1 MDRVM
6 SREDLSEL
14 LDQVTREI
22 TQREAG
28 IILSLK
34 DSSPKEMDGEVCS
47 VFITFNRGM
56 DTSLSICADTS
67 MFVRLACGMMQTDN
81 LSPRDVEDVAKE
93 YLNILAGHVLSR
105 LFQATKMSAR
115 FSVPSFCRG
124 QCVMKDSEA
133 HITLNYAG
141 DRNERVQ
148 LVHHRPFRI

>member
-34 DSSPKEMDGEVCS
+34 DSSPKELDGEVCS

-56 DTSLSICADTS
+56 DTGLSICADTS
-67 MFVRLACGMMQTDN
+67 MFVRLACGMMQTDKIT
-81 LSPRDVEDVAKE
+81 PQDVEDVAKE
-93 YLNILAGHVLSR
+93 YLNVLAGHVLSR

-115 FSVPSFCRG
+115 FSVPSFSRG
-124 QCVMKDSEA
+124 QYVMKNSEA
-133 HITLNYAG
+133 HITLNYTG
-141 DRNERVQ
+141 DGNERVQ
-148 LVHHRPFRI
+148 LIHHRPFRI